1 MRDSDRRV
9 YRELRTSR
17 LSVNGLGRYPY
28 DSYAL
33 HRVPIR
39 LTGIAREAHAIFQTV
54 NITVVLMVAGDRVIQ
69 RVPRELT
76 WVTKDYLT

>member
-1 MRDSDRRV
+1 MV
-9 YRELRTSR
+9 ISR
-17 LSVNGLGRYPY
+17 SIFPN
-28 DSYAL
+28 

-76 WVTKDYLT
+76 WVTKHYLT